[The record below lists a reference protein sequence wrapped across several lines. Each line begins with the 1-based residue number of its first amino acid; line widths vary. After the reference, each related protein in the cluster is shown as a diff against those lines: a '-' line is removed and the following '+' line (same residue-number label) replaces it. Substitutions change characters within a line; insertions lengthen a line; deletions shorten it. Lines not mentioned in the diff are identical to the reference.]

1 MHVRKL
7 TVRWRQLASL
17 VALVGLLG
25 AARDRCA
32 RRARAPSRP
41 TDPASVSTLR
51 ALVGHYRSVAW
62 TFERAARRPRERSGF
77 GERRTKDR
85 RYLRWTID
93 LWTRRA
99 HAAQSE
105 AVRAI
110 HTRLAVALP
119 APPSLQAPLQARV
132 RYNRRLTL
140 ALRRI
145 YPGKPALRTLAAG
158 VSTRSGYQLRL
169 WQRRSALAALDVS
182 RHAVRQAR
190 IPSSLEQA
198 FQCIHRYEAAW
209 DANTGNG
216 YYGGLQMDLPFQSH
230 YGPEY
235 VTRYGTADQW
245 PVWAQLEVAARAY
258 RDAGG
263 LLAVAEHRPRL
274 RSALGH
280 STLKPTRPSA
290 DEAGK

>member
-7 TVRWRQLASL
+7 IVRWRQLASL

-25 AARDRCA
+25 AAA
-32 RRARAPSRP
+32 IGVPGAARAQRP

-62 TFERAARRPRERSGF
+62 TFERAAQRPRERSAF

-85 RYLRWTID
+85 RYLRRTID

-99 HAAQSE
+99 DVAQSE
-105 AVRAI
+105 AIRAI
-110 HTRLAVALP
+110 RTRLAVALP
-119 APPSLQAPLQARV
+119 APPSLRAPLSERV
-132 RYNRRLTL
+132 RYSRRLTL
-140 ALRRI
+140 ALRKI
-145 YPGKPALRTLAAG
+145 YPGARALRRLAAAG
-158 VSTRSGYQLRL
+158 ASSRSGYQLRV

-190 IPSSLEQA
+190 IPFSLEQA
-198 FQCIHRYEAAW
+198 FLCIHRYEAAW

-216 YYGGLQMDLPFQSH
+216 YFGGLQMDLPFQSH

-235 VTRYGTADQW
+235 VARYGTADLW

-258 RDAGG
+258 RDTGGFWPWPNTARVCG
-263 LLAVAEHRPRL
+263 LL
-274 RSALGH
+274 
-280 STLKPTRPSA
+280 
-290 DEAGK
+290 

>member
-17 VALVGLLG
+17 VALVGLLAAAAIGVPG
-25 AARDRCA
+25 AARA
-32 RRARAPSRP
+32 QRP

-62 TFERAARRPRERSGF
+62 TFERAAQRPRERSAF
-77 GERRTKDR
+77 RERRTKDR

-99 HAAQSE
+99 YAAQSE
-105 AVRAI
+105 AIRAI
-110 HTRLAVALP
+110 RTRLAVALP
-119 APPSLQAPLQARV
+119 APPSLRAPLRARV
-132 RYNRRLTL
+132 RYSRRLTL

-145 YPGKPALRTLAAG
+145 YPAQQALRTLAGGA
-158 VSTRSGYQLRL
+158 STRGGYQLRL

-198 FQCIHRYEAAW
+198 FLCIHRYEAAW

-235 VTRYGTADQW
+235 VARYGTADRW
-245 PVWAQLEVAARAY
+245 PIWAQLEVAARAY

-263 LLAVAEHRPRL
+263 FWPWPNTARVCGLL
-274 RSALGH
+274 
-280 STLKPTRPSA
+280 
-290 DEAGK
+290 

>member
-7 TVRWRQLASL
+7 TIRWRQLASL

-25 AARDRCA
+25 AAA
-32 RRARAPSRP
+32 IGVPGAARAQRP
-41 TDPASVSTLR
+41 TDPAAVSTLR

-62 TFERAARRPRERSGF
+62 TFERAARRPREWSGF
-77 GERRTKDR
+77 GERRTNDR
-85 RYLRWTID
+85 RYLRRTID

-145 YPGKPALRTLAAG
+145 YPGKPALPTLAGG

-190 IPSSLEQA
+190 IPSS
-198 FQCIHRYEAAW
+198 CSR
-209 DANTGNG
+209 
-216 YYGGLQMDLPFQSH
+216 
-230 YGPEY
+230 
-235 VTRYGTADQW
+235 
-245 PVWAQLEVAARAY
+245 
-258 RDAGG
+258 
-263 LLAVAEHRPRL
+263 
-274 RSALGH
+274 
-280 STLKPTRPSA
+280 PTRRLWPPSKAWSRFASSSTTGPAAPRPDNRIRASSNPSA
-290 DEAGK
+290 ASVGTS